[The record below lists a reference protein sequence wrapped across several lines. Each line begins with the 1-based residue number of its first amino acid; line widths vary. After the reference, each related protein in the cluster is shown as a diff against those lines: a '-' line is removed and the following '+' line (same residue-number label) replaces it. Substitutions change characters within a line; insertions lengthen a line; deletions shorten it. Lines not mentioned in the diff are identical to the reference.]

1 MSTGKGEGGTQNV
14 LWTECIIQGNVV
26 LGLAVLFT
34 ADFEIVQFSEPSTS
48 IGGKK

>member
-26 LGLAVLFT
+26 LGLAVLFIT
-34 ADFEIVQFSEPSTS
+34 DTEFVRFSEPSTS
-48 IGGKK
+48 IERKK